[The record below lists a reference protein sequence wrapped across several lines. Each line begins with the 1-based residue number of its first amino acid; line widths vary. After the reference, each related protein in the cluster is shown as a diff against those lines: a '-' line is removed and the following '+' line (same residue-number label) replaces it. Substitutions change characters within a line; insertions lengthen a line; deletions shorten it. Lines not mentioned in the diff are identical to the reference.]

1 MALPFVAALA
11 IALVSTRVHSQT
23 DVAAP
28 RPVVRLADLSARI
41 GQVVTV
47 EDVATF
53 INTEAQSAMFYL
65 NFGAFPNQTFSI
77 AIPDQFRSL
86 VPAEALRGGRVRVT
100 GLVERD
106 QRGKPQIVV
115 RPGVTITSVAA
126 APSLGAFTAPGAKP
140 CCRTCSS
147 GKACGDSC
155 ISSRAVCHAG
165 SGCAC

>member
-1 MALPFVAALA
+1 
-11 IALVSTRVHSQT
+11 
-23 DVAAP
+23 
-28 RPVVRLADLSARI
+28 VVRLADVSTHI

-47 EDVATF
+47 EDVVTF
-53 INTEAQSAMFYL
+53 LNTEAQSAMFYL

-86 VPAEALRGGRVRVT
+86 VPDTALRGGRVRVT

-115 RPGVTITSVAA
+115 RPGVTIASIA
-126 APSLGAFTAPGAKP
+126 APASLGAFTAPGAKP

-155 ISSRAVCHAG
+155 ISSRSVCRAG
-165 SGCAC
+165 PGCAC